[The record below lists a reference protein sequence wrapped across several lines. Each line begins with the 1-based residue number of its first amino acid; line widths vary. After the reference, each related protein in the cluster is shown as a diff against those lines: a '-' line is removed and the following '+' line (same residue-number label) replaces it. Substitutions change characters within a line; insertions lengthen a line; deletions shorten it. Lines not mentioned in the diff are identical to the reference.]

1 VPKEREH
8 TRPLPDVPDADM
20 VVRLVLDPHLV
31 GYAVSLRLFEGKT
44 VNTVRLYDYVAAH
57 GEHHMHRYNGRKK
70 LPPEVLQ
77 HASIQAGLDYA
88 VAQIRASGSEM
99 IEGWR
104 R

>member
-44 VNTVRLYDYVAAH
+44 VN
-57 GEHHMHRYNGRKK
+57 K

-88 VAQIRASGSEM
+88 IAQIRASGSEM